1 MPTFVLMTKL
11 SPQLAG
17 DPRGRKR
24 VGREWIKKIH
34 ECCPGVKWI
43 CHYALLG
50 RYDFMD
56 IYEAPDAETAHKV
69 SYYSLA
75 SGASAAES
83 WHAMPYDHYVA
94 LLDETAAAKKPA
106 KRKAP
111 TKRK

>member
-24 VGREWIKKIH
+24 VGRAWMKQIH
-34 ECCPGVKWI
+34 EHCPGVKWLS
-43 CHYALLG
+43 HYAVLG

-75 SGASAAES
+75 SGASEAES
-83 WHAMPYDHYVA
+83 WHALPYDRYIE
-94 LLDETAAAKKPA
+94 LIEETAKPKPRAAKAAKK
-106 KRKAP
+106 R
-111 TKRK
+111 R

>member
-17 DPRGRKR
+17 DPRGRKK
-24 VGREWIKKIH
+24 VGREWMKKIQ

-75 SGASAAES
+75 AGASEAES
-83 WHAMPYDHYVA
+83 WHALPYERYVA
-94 LLDETAAAKKPA
+94 LIDETKTAPA
-106 KRKAP
+106 KRAGA
-111 TKRK
+111 KRR